1 MDKNIKSMKLMRR
14 YCLLPFLI
22 LLNFLN
28 AAAQKN
34 LHSQKEKIIIQVG
47 LTENY
52 PSSRWNDAIRPRL
65 TQPVFDSISRI
76 SHPISPEEALWIDL
90 VNSKLELWNSWKD
103 SLEKIFSNSH
113 GPDTIY
119 VLLGFSAIDDAFTFQ
134 YNTVCFDI
142 AAIQKIYGAATT
154 AENNQRIDR
163 FFAHEYMHLLHK
175 EWARQRNLRL
185 ENFRDSV
192 LWECLYEGVGMYR
205 SLSQK
210 WLPIAGKL
218 PSLSLSTLEQLYP
231 EFVNNL
237 VLVKIND
244 QLSTEEKNRI
254 QARLSRGPVN
264 QKWGALPMGLWL
276 AMEAAESENKLV
288 EWNELGLDGVIKLA
302 LKYLPEEYKVR
313 LQEAYLKK

>member
-1 MDKNIKSMKLMRR
+1 
-14 YCLLPFLI
+14 
-22 LLNFLN
+22 
-28 AAAQKN
+28 
-34 LHSQKEKIIIQVG
+34 
-47 LTENY
+47 
-52 PSSRWNDAIRPRL
+52 
-65 TQPVFDSISRI
+65 
-76 SHPISPEEALWIDL
+76 
-90 VNSKLELWNSWKD
+90 
-103 SLEKIFSNSH
+103 
-113 GPDTIY
+113 
-119 VLLGFSAIDDAFTFQ
+119 
-134 YNTVCFDI
+134 
-142 AAIQKIYGAATT
+142 
-154 AENNQRIDR
+154 
-163 FFAHEYMHLLHK
+163 
-175 EWARQRNLRL
+175 
-185 ENFRDSV
+185 
-192 LWECLYEGVGMYR
+192 MYR

-288 EWNELGLDGVIKLA
+288 GWNELGLDGVIKLA
-302 LKYLPEEYKVR
+302 LKYLPEECKVR